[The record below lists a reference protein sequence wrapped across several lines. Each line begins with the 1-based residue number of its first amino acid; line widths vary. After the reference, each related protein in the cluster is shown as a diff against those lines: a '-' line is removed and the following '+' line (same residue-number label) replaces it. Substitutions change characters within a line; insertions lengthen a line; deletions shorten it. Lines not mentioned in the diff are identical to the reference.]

1 MNTPPTVGLIWAQ
14 GRNGI
19 IGHQGQM
26 PWHLPEDLAHFKSQT
41 MGCPVIMGRKTWES
55 LPSAFRPLPGRA
67 NFVVSRNLAYQA
79 EGARLCG
86 SLDAAIEQAQA
97 TRATEIFII
106 GGAEIYRQAL
116 PKADRLYLT
125 EIEQD
130 FVGDAIFPEFSASLW
145 HEIARRTPPLASV
158 ASLSFSFVVYQK
170 SAR

>member
-1 MNTPPTVGLIWAQ
+1 MIALIAALAKN
-14 GRNGI
+14 RV
-19 IGHQGQM
+19 IGDQNRLL
-26 PWHLPEDLAHFKSQT
+26 WHLPEDMRYFRDT
-41 MGCPVIMGRKTWES
+41 TRGNPVIMGRKTWES

-158 ASLSFSFVVYQK
+158 TSLSFSFVVYQK

>member
-1 MNTPPTVGLIWAQ
+1 MIALIAALAKN
-14 GRNGI
+14 RV
-19 IGHQGQM
+19 IGDQNRLL
-26 PWHLPEDLAHFKSQT
+26 WHLPEDMRYFRDT
-41 MGCPVIMGRKTWES
+41 TRGNPVIMGRKTWES

-97 TRATEIFII
+97 TRAAEIFII

>member
-1 MNTPPTVGLIWAQ
+1 MIALIAALAKN
-14 GRNGI
+14 RV
-19 IGHQGQM
+19 IGDQNRLL
-26 PWHLPEDLAHFKSQT
+26 WHLPEDMRYFRDT
-41 MGCPVIMGRKTWES
+41 TRGNPVIMGRKTWES

>member
-1 MNTPPTVGLIWAQ
+1 MIALIAALAKN
-14 GRNGI
+14 RV
-19 IGHQGQM
+19 IGDQNRLL
-26 PWHLPEDLAHFKSQT
+26 WHLPEDMRYFRDT
-41 MGCPVIMGRKTWES
+41 TRGNPVIMGRKTWES

-130 FVGDAIFPEFSASLW
+130 FVGDAIFPEFSVSLW

>member
-1 MNTPPTVGLIWAQ
+1 MIALIAALAKN
-14 GRNGI
+14 RV
-19 IGHQGQM
+19 IGDQNRLL
-26 PWHLPEDLAHFKSQT
+26 WHLPEDMRYFRDT
-41 MGCPVIMGRKTWES
+41 TRGNPVIMGRKTWES

-145 HEIARRTPPLASV
+145 HEIARTTPPLASV

>member
-1 MNTPPTVGLIWAQ
+1 MIALIAALAKN
-14 GRNGI
+14 RV
-19 IGHQGQM
+19 IGDQNRLL
-26 PWHLPEDLAHFKSQT
+26 WHLPEDMRYFRDT
-41 MGCPVIMGRKTWES
+41 TRGNPVIMGRKTWES

-97 TRATEIFII
+97 THATEIFII